1 MGSRVEE
8 NYCTLTWSEQRH
20 RRVNNDTDESFARF
34 NTQVLANRANM
45 IDFHVSRTADSSNVL
60 VKSHVI

>member
-1 MGSRVEE
+1 MGSRIEE

-20 RRVNNDTDESFARF
+20 RRVNNDTDF
-34 NTQVLANRANM
+34 NTQVPANGADM
-45 IDFHVSRTADSSNVL
+45 TDFHVSRTADSSNVL